1 MQLMSVSSSYE
12 TKDFEAGGKKDKN
25 LFKDFRNKSTVTLK
39 SIARTLS
46 GPVGETP
53 SSKARQDEKNKAQLA
68 EELPSDRQDTAATVV
83 RRSTADEGKGDV
95 SMEHEIALDHEK
107 GNGMPKDAAI
117 TSSDSQTDESDT
129 KSSPNNGD
137 IECEAR
143 DHCSCRVTRKE
154 ASCYS
159 NRMSDAQITA
169 SETS

>member
-68 EELPSDRQDTAATVV
+68 EELPSDRQASCGSFGAN
-83 RRSTADEGKGDV
+83 
-95 SMEHEIALDHEK
+95 L
-107 GNGMPKDAAI
+107 
-117 TSSDSQTDESDT
+117 
-129 KSSPNNGD
+129 
-137 IECEAR
+137 
-143 DHCSCRVTRKE
+143 CSC
-154 ASCYS
+154 
-159 NRMSDAQITA
+159 ND
-169 SETS
+169 